1 MTLTDLIE
9 KISRLSSKQ
18 RQIIQNS
25 EILDQHRSL
34 KVIVTDSQEY
44 SRYVTQIT
52 RYDHKVKDFIKM
64 TQSAYQIDFERLEYL
79 ISLLNG
85 DLTVKIE
92 NFFQR
97 DHFLINTIYVLA
109 KNKMRQK
116 FASKGSVLTSEMPKI
131 NFQVLMRDA
140 DKFETVELAK
150 AFQKFQDDLL
160 GFIQFDFQINK
171 RTAGNKIIKTFLT
184 HSTKFTR
191 MKVHSYVN
199 FLEADSLE
207 TEKVERIEK
216 LSLSF
221 FESSNK
227 LNGIIGKFSNLKSL

>member
-1 MTLTDLIE
+1 M
-9 KISRLSSKQ
+9 
-18 RQIIQNS
+18 
-25 EILDQHRSL
+25 
-34 KVIVTDSQEY
+34 
-44 SRYVTQIT
+44 
-52 RYDHKVKDFIKM
+52 
-64 TQSAYQIDFERLEYL
+64 
-79 ISLLNG
+79 
-85 DLTVKIE
+85 KIE

-109 KNKMRQK
+109 KSRMRQK
-116 FASKGSVLTSEMPKI
+116 FASKGSLLTSEMPKI

-227 LNGIIGKFSNLKSL
+227 LNGIIGKF